1 MKRMLAFKRILLLIL
16 GSMIFLVGQDVF
28 AGSGKDEPIP
38 AGSCPA
44 TLYIGA
50 FIIDKVEKG
59 RVIWRQY
66 K

>member
-44 TLYIGA
+44 EDCNPAT
-50 FIIDKVEKG
+50 D
-59 RVIWRQY
+59 
-66 K
+66 